1 MVHPKNGGSLFLQ
14 VRRRIARTNSNI
26 SSGDLRTWLRRC
38 FLFLLRLRLRDRLQL
53 VQFIE
58 RHDRGFEKELRL
70 VDLPHRPVRV
80 FGNQRFLVARGF
92 FQKR

>member
-1 MVHPKNGGSLFLQ
+1 MTFQQKPAGVKK
-14 VRRRIARTNSNI
+14 R
-26 SSGDLRTWLRRC
+26 
-38 FLFLLRLRLRDRLQL
+38 FLFLLQLCLCDRLQL